1 VKRRVCNNISARSL
15 ALLAAIVA
23 TVAVACGGGD
33 SQPSVHRPTTP
44 ASAAPTNVIAFGAQ
58 AQDGAFGLYLV
69 GHDGTGLRKLSDEP
83 AAVSSPRWSPAGD
96 RVAYVAEANPGS
108 LRVYDFATSR
118 ETTLNANVLASDLG
132 PALSWSPDG
141 ERLAFI
147 EDASGGRL
155 RVYDLGANKLLD
167 AGDVPAVAADW
178 SPTGE
183 TLAIVRAGSSAQQ
196 SEIDTVKS
204 DGRGVKSIIS
214 SRGLEGGPAW
224 SADGKRLAAWSAP
237 SAQLTART
245 LAIYK
250 PNGDKQR
257 DLGGGLDPAWAAD
270 GQLAYSRPQ
279 SNNAGASI
287 DLYRLPKDGGQ
298 SQLVA
303 QSTALARWPS
313 WSPASDALVY
323 LAQVDQDTAL
333 LCTAELTTE
342 KKSCLDLGAL
352 QPGQPAWSPF

>member
-1 VKRRVCNNISARSL
+1 MF
-15 ALLAAIVA
+15 LAAIVA
-23 TVAVACGGGD
+23 MTAVSCGGG
-33 SQPSVHRPTTP
+33 SQPPVGRPTAP
-44 ASAAPTNVIAFGAQ
+44 APGAPTNVIVFGAE
-58 AQDGAFGLYLV
+58 AQDGSFGLYLI
-69 GHDGTGLRKLSDEP
+69 GHDGTGLRKLADEP
-83 AAVSSPRWSPAGD
+83 GAVSSLRWSPAGD
-96 RVAYVAEANPGS
+96 RVAYVAGANPGS

-118 ETTLNANVLASDLG
+118 ETTLNANALTSDLG

-141 ERLAFI
+141 EQLAFI
-147 EDASGGRL
+147 EDANGGRL

-167 AGDVPAVAADW
+167 AGDVPAVAVEW

-204 DGRGVKSIIS
+204 DGRGVRTIVS

-224 SADGKRLAAWSAP
+224 SADGKRLAGWSAP
-237 SAQLTART
+237 SAQVTART

-250 PNGDKQR
+250 SNGDKQS
-257 DLGGGLDPAWAAD
+257 DLGGGLDPAWAAE

-279 SNNAGASI
+279 SNNAGATI
-287 DLYRLPKDGGQ
+287 DLYLLPKDGEP
-298 SQLVA
+298 QLVA
-303 QSTALARWPS
+303 QSSALARWPS

-323 LAQVDQDTAL
+323 LAQVDQDTTL

-352 QPGQPAWSPF
+352 QPGPAAWSPF